1 MIKISHGNLL
11 QAKVDAIVNTVNC
24 VGVMGKGIALQFKKE
39 FPENFRLYERACKA
53 NQLKPGQMFVTQN
66 PDMFGAKWIV
76 NFPTKMDWRNPSKL
90 DWIVSGLVDLANFVK
105 TNGVRSIAIPALGCS
120 NGGLNWTQVRP
131 LIEQTFADETFADTI
146 VYLYPPQGN

>member
-1 MIKISHGNLL
+1 
-11 QAKVDAIVNTVNC
+11 
-24 VGVMGKGIALQFKKE
+24 
-39 FPENFRLYERACKA
+39 
-53 NQLKPGQMFVTQN
+53 
-66 PDMFGAKWIV
+66 
-76 NFPTKMDWRNPSKL
+76 MDWRNPSKL